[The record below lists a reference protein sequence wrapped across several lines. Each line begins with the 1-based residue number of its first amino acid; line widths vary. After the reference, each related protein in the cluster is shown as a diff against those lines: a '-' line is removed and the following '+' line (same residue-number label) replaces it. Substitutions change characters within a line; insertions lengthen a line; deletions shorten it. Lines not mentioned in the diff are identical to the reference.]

1 MGGSAKAFECLPA
14 FEQMLVKCPVFPPS
28 FLSFTPPSLF
38 SPSASFLSP
47 PRCAH
52 PSLPSSPPKPCRTF
66 CSYKAKDIGQD
77 ESRCLFY
84 LAFLGGFFILTMLSC
99 DCSSISRPCRVRRRS
114 LISVLDVWMVSV
126 LMATSLVRATD
137 WREIHR
143 RTLVRR
149 EGVSAGN
156 YSVQCVSWG
165 CKPAR

>member
-1 MGGSAKAFECLPA
+1 MPRL
-14 FEQMLVKCPVFPPS
+14 
-28 FLSFTPPSLF
+28 PSLMLIF
-38 SPSASFLSP
+38 HP
-47 PRCAH
+47 PITLLTERLV
-52 PSLPSSPPKPCRTF
+52 PQPSSLRSPLPPLVPPKPCRTF

-84 LAFLGGFFILTMLSC
+84 LVFLGGFFILTMLSC
-99 DCSSISRPCRVRRRS
+99 DCSSISRPCSVRRRS

-149 EGVSAGN
+149 EGVSVGN